1 MTSRQLWT
9 ITAGLALAGLSM
21 TLSAQAQPPWLEG
34 QRDTVKRIIA
44 EARGSHAAWDRIA
57 ELTDTFGPR
66 LAGSP
71 QLEAAIRW
79 AAATMREDG
88 LENVRLEKV
97 VVPHWV
103 RGEESALI
111 VEPYPGELAMLGLGN
126 SVGTRPEGVEAEL
139 LIVSSFDELE
149 ARAGEVPGKIV
160 LYDVPFTGYGATV
173 RYRGSGASR
182 AAQHGAVGMLL
193 RSVGLPGLRTPHT
206 GALRY
211 DEDQPRI
218 PAAAISVEDADRL
231 SRIQARGQRIVV
243 RLSMGAR
250 FLPDAESANVVAE
263 LVGREFP
270 EEIVLLGGHY
280 DSWDVGTGAM
290 DDAGGCVVTWEA
302 LRILKELGLRPRRTL
317 RLVLFTNEEN
327 GLRGGRAYRD
337 AHAAELDDHV
347 LALQSD
353 SGVFRPS
360 GFGFTGG
367 DEARAA
373 LEEIATLLEPLGAAT
388 IGPNGGGADIGPSV
402 RAAGIPAMGLSV
414 DTSRY
419 FLLHHTQADTVSQ
432 LDPDDVSLCVASVA
446 VMAYMVAEMPE
457 RLPR

>member
-1 MTSRQLWT
+1 
-9 ITAGLALAGLSM
+9 
-21 TLSAQAQPPWLEG
+21 
-34 QRDTVKRIIA
+34 
-44 EARGSHAAWDRIA
+44 
-57 ELTDTFGPR
+57 
-66 LAGSP
+66 
-71 QLEAAIRW
+71 
-79 AAATMREDG
+79 
-88 LENVRLEKV
+88 
-97 VVPHWV
+97 
-103 RGEESALI
+103 
-111 VEPYPGELAMLGLGN
+111 
-126 SVGTRPEGVEAEL
+126 
-139 LIVSSFDELE
+139 
-149 ARAGEVPGKIV
+149 
-160 LYDVPFTGYGATV
+160 
-173 RYRGSGASR
+173 
-182 AAQHGAVGMLL
+182 
-193 RSVGLPGLRTPHT
+193 
-206 GALRY
+206 
-211 DEDQPRI
+211 
-218 PAAAISVEDADRL
+218 
-231 SRIQARGQRIVV
+231 
-243 RLSMGAR
+243 
-250 FLPDAESANVVAE
+250 
-263 LVGREFP
+263 VGREFP

-317 RLVLFTNEEN
+317 RVVLFTNEEN

-347 LALQSD
+347 LALESD

-457 RLPR
+457 RLAR